1 MGMGRETLKEGT
13 TMKTT
18 KTYGVKFLDG
28 SVIRVNA
35 HGDLQ
40 AKVAACVK
48 GDRDI
53 YAVAEVWVIGQYW
66 DENGN
71 AR

>member
-1 MGMGRETLKEGT
+1 
-13 TMKTT
+13 MKTN

-28 SVIRVNA
+28 QVIKVKAYN
-35 HGDLQ
+35 HLQ
-40 AKVAACVK
+40 AKVAACIK
-48 GDRDI
+48 GNRDI
-53 YAVAEVWVIGQYW
+53 YAVAEVYVIGEYW